1 MLRRGSDFQ
10 SGSASSRSTSSHS
23 PPDPPHTTLILP
35 LVCQLQRMSRLFFCK
50 SIFCPFTDRNTRRG
64 QRYQG
69 RRALPPSSTI
79 CGIRSGHTT
88 TESSREEFSLL
99 VHSFERAP
107 VEERWVWLFVP
118 CYLTQ
123 VRELTALSK
132 TFSFRV
138 NSKFKCLGDRLVWGM
153 WKKYVVLSVVDDVA
167 DVICRQITKTV
178 SWIMKT
184 HYPVW
189 RLPVWILTTLSPSFC
204 RVCLKECA
212 QALPVP
218 PPSQSHTSHSLN

>member
-1 MLRRGSDFQ
+1 M
-10 SGSASSRSTSSHS
+10 
-23 PPDPPHTTLILP
+23 LILP

-107 VEERWVWLFVP
+107 VDERWVWLFVP

-132 TFSFRV
+132 TFSKIC
-138 NSKFKCLGDRLVWGM
+138 KFEIQVPGRPMGM
-153 WKKYVVLSVVDDVA
+153 KHVEEV
-167 DVICRQITKTV
+167 CRFIRG
-178 SWIMKT
+178 WWCGGC
-184 HYPVW
+184 H
-189 RLPVWILTTLSPSFC
+189 L
-204 RVCLKECA
+204 
-212 QALPVP
+212 QAN
-218 PPSQSHTSHSLN
+218 HENG